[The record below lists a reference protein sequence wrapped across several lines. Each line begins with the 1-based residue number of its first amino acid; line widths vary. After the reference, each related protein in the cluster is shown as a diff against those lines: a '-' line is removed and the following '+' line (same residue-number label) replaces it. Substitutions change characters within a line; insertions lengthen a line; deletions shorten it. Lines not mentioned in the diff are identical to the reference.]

1 MSLARYHRRWLRNHT
16 NQGFTL
22 IELLVAIAIIGI
34 MVGLLLPAVQS
45 GREAARRMSCSN
57 QFKQIGLG
65 LHNYH
70 SAYDYL
76 PAGAGG
82 SDSLTGTVRGHN
94 NSRLAATVGLLP
106 FIEQQALWEQISNP
120 WQHPTSGQP
129 AFPAMGP
136 VPFWPNTG
144 VAVAGDEYLPWY
156 TQVSNY
162 RCPSDASLLTSWG
175 QTNYAVCYGDSFRA
189 IGNDLGTQPGSK
201 RGMFMKVDSTTTPRA
216 SGRLGFRDCLDGTS
230 NTIAMGEIANSQQS
244 RELTGNVVNG
254 VNGIGNAGGA
264 QLCLDQVDPEWPRYY
279 KPGATLWTVAVHGGT
294 WADGQVKNGGFVTV
308 LPPNGP
314 SCTGLNN
321 ENNAVITASSLHQ
334 GGCHVL

>member
-1 MSLARYHRRWLRNHT
+1 MSLARYRRHWLLNHT

-70 SAYDYL
+70 SAFDYL

-106 FIEQQALWEQISNP
+106 FIEQQALWEQISSP

-189 IGNDLGTQPGSK
+189 IGNDLATQPGSK
-201 RGMFMKVDSTTTPRA
+201 RGMFMKVDSTTSPRV

-244 RELTGNVVNG
+244 GELTGNIVNG

-264 QLCLDQVDPEWPRYY
+264 QLCLDQVDPEWPRFY

-294 WADGQVKNGGFVTV
+294 WADGQIKNGGFVTV
-308 LPPNGP
+308 LPPNVQAARD
-314 SCTGLNN
+314 STMRTTL
-321 ENNAVITASSLHQ
+321 
-334 GGCHVL
+334 